1 METLISLVIGIGLSA
16 AAGFRL
22 LVPFLALSLASVF
35 GHFPI
40 SPEMQWLN
48 SFPALEALAVG
59 LLLEILAFYIPWF
72 DHLLD
77 VIKVPASI
85 IAGTLITASFTS
97 HLDPLDPFL
106 QWSLAIVAG
115 GGAAAAA
122 KTLAGGTRATS
133 TLTTGGF
140 GNFIVATLE
149 VLGAIA
155 LSTLALVLPKLAI
168 ILVPLLIGVLGW
180 QGYRVWKS
188 KRSFDLS
195 IGK

>member
-1 METLISLVIGIGLSA
+1 METFISLVIGIGLSA

-22 LVPFLALSLASVF
+22 LVPFLALSIAAVF

-40 SPEMQWLN
+40 SPEMEWLN

-77 VIKVPASI
+77 AITFPASI
-85 IAGTLITASFTS
+85 LAGTLITASFTS
-97 HLDPLDPFL
+97 HLDPFL

-122 KTLAGGTRATS
+122 KTLAGGTRVTS

-168 ILVPLLIGVLGW
+168 VLVPLLIAVLTW
-180 QGYRVWKS
+180 QGYRVWKR
-188 KRSFDLS
+188 KRSLDLS
-195 IGK
+195 ISK